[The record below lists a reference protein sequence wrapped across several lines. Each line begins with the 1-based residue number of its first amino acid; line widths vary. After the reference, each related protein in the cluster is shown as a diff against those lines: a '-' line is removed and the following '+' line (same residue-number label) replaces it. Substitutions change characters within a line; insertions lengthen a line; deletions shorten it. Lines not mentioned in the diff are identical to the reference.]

1 MPQAIVRPLHLRHK
15 DAMNTHVSPR
25 RGKELLRADRVF
37 RSGGGLAWLMAH
49 APSGVFHRMLDR
61 IDRGLDYGTLEGHL
75 PDGSVR
81 ILGARD
87 EGPTAVVH
95 LHSWAALARLALTG
109 SVGWYRAWEHG
120 EWSSPDPVPL
130 FDLFMRNGE
139 ALGSVG
145 RAHGP
150 WRWVNGLVHAFNRN
164 SRRGA
169 KRNIHAHYD
178 LGNDFY
184 RLWLDSKMNY
194 SSALFASPEMTLDE
208 AQNAKV
214 DAILD
219 RLDLRSGSRLLEIGC
234 GWGALAERA
243 VERHDVLY
251 TGITLSPAQAEVAAA
266 RIAAVDLVGRSKV
279 ELCDYRDVHGPFDA
293 IASVEMVEA
302 VGHAYWPAYLDA
314 IARLLRPGG
323 KAAIQYIMIK
333 DTLFEAY
340 AAGSDFIQAYIFP
353 GGCLISESRFRALAE
368 ARGLAWRDVRRFG
381 EDYAETLRRWRE
393 RFDAVVASGQLP
405 AGFDE
410 RFVRLWRYYLQY
422 CEGGFRGGGI
432 DVAQVTLE
440 KNV

>member
-1 MPQAIVRPLHLRHK
+1 
-15 DAMNTHVSPR
+15 MNTHVSPR
-25 RGKELLRADRVF
+25 RGKQLLRADRAY
-37 RSGGGLAWLMAH
+37 RSGGALARLLALAPAGL
-49 APSGVFHRMLDR
+49 FHRLLDR
-61 IDRGLDYGTLEGHL
+61 IDAGLSLGTIEAHT

-81 ILGARD
+81 LIGGRGK
-87 EGPTAVVH
+87 GPTAIVH
-95 LHSWAALARLALTG
+95 LHNWAALARLAMSG
-109 SVGWYRAWEHG
+109 SVGWYRAWEAG

-130 FDLFMRNGE
+130 FDLFMRNAQ
-139 ALGSVG
+139 ALGDVA
-145 RAHGP
+145 RARGP
-150 WRWVNGLVHAFNRN
+150 LRWVNKLVHILRRN
-164 SRRGA
+164 DRRGA

-184 RLWLDSKMNY
+184 RLWLDQAMNY
-194 SSALFASPEMTLDE
+194 SSALFADPAQSLEE
-208 AQNAKV
+208 AQTVKI

-251 TGITLSPAQAEVAAA
+251 TGITLSSAQAEIADA
-266 RIAAVDLVGRSKV
+266 RLALVDLSGRSRI
-279 ELCDYRDVHGPFDA
+279 ELCDYRDAQGPYDA

-302 VGHAYWPAYLDA
+302 VGQAYWPAYLDA

-323 KAAIQYIMIK
+323 KAAIQYILI
-333 DTLFEAY
+333 DDALFERY
-340 AAGSDFIQAYIFP
+340 AANSDFIQAYVFP

-368 ARGLAWRDVRRFG
+368 ERGLVWRDVRRFG
-381 EDYAETLRRWRE
+381 GDYAETLRQWRE
-393 RFDAVVASGQLP
+393 RFDAAVTNGQLP
-405 AGFDE
+405 AGFDD

-440 KNV
+440 KTA

>member
-1 MPQAIVRPLHLRHK
+1 M
-15 DAMNTHVSPR
+15 
-25 RGKELLRADRVF
+25 RADRAF
-37 RSGGGLAWLMAH
+37 RSGGLAARLMAL
-49 APSGVFHRMLDR
+49 APTAFFHGRLDR
-61 IDRGLDYGTLEGHL
+61 IDAGLEHGTLEGHL

-81 ILGARD
+81 LLGGRGS
-87 EGPTAVVH
+87 GPVAVVH
-95 LHSWAALARLALTG
+95 IHSWAALVRLALSG
-109 SVGWYRAWEHG
+109 SVGWYRAWDKG

-139 ALGSVG
+139 SLGNAARS
-145 RAHGP
+145 RGP
-150 WRWVNGLVHAFNRN
+150 WRWINRAAHFFNRN
-164 SRRGA
+164 SRSGA

-184 RLWLDSKMNY
+184 RLWLDAGMNY
-194 SSALFASPEMTLDE
+194 SSALFADAAQSLEE
-208 AQNAKV
+208 AQTEKL
-214 DAILD
+214 DAVLD

-251 TGITLSPAQAEVAAA
+251 TGITLSPAQAEIADA
-266 RIAAVDLVGRSKV
+266 RLAAVDLSGRGTI
-279 ELCDYRDVHGPFDA
+279 ELCDYRDAQGPYDA

-302 VGHAYWPAYLDA
+302 VGQSYWPTYLDA

-323 KAAIQYIMIK
+323 KAAIQYILIN
-333 DTLFEAY
+333 DALFERY
-340 AAGSDFIQAYIFP
+340 AASSDFIQAYIFP

-368 ARGLAWRDVRRFG
+368 ERGLVWRDVRRFG
-381 EDYAETLRRWRE
+381 RDYAETLRIWRE
-393 RFDAVVASGQLP
+393 RFDAAVANRELP

-440 KNV
+440 KTA

>member
-1 MPQAIVRPLHLRHK
+1 MI
-15 DAMNTHVSPR
+15 MNTHVSR
-25 RGKELLRADRVF
+25 KRGGELLQADRAF
-37 RSGGGLAWLMAH
+37 RSGGFVARLMAH
-49 APSGVFHRMLDR
+49 APAAFFHRRLDH
-61 IDRGLDYGTLEGHL
+61 IDAGLDFGTLEGHL

-81 ILGARD
+81 ILGGRGK
-87 EGPTAVVH
+87 GPVAVVH
-95 LHSWAALARLALTG
+95 VHSWAALVRLALSG
-109 SVGWYRAWEHG
+109 SVGWYRAWDRG

-139 ALGSVG
+139 TLGNAG
-145 RAHGP
+145 RSRGP
-150 WRWVNGLVHAFNRN
+150 WRWANRAAHFLNRN
-164 SRRGA
+164 SRSGA

-184 RLWLDSKMNY
+184 RLWLDAGMNY
-194 SSALFASPEMTLDE
+194 SSALFADPGQSLEE
-208 AQNAKV
+208 AQATKL

-251 TGITLSPAQAEVAAA
+251 TGITLSPAQAEVADA
-266 RIAAVDLVGRSKV
+266 RLAAVDLSGRGAI
-279 ELCDYRDVHGPFDA
+279 ELCDYRDARGPYDA

-302 VGHAYWPAYLDA
+302 VGQAYWPAYLDA

-323 KAAIQYIMIK
+323 RAAIQYISIN
-333 DTLFEAY
+333 DALFERY
-340 AAGSDFIQAYIFP
+340 AASSDFIQAYVFP

-368 ARGLAWRDVRRFG
+368 ARGLAWRDQRRFG
-381 EDYAETLRRWRE
+381 RDYAETLRLWRE
-393 RFDAVVASGQLP
+393 RFDAAVAADQLP
-405 AGFDE
+405 PGFDE

-440 KNV
+440 KTI

>member
-1 MPQAIVRPLHLRHK
+1 M
-15 DAMNTHVSPR
+15 
-25 RGKELLRADRVF
+25 RADRAF
-37 RSGGGLAWLMAH
+37 RSGGLAARLMAL
-49 APSGVFHRMLDR
+49 APTAFFHGRLDR
-61 IDRGLDYGTLEGHL
+61 IDAGLEHGTLEGHL

-81 ILGARD
+81 LLGGRGS
-87 EGPTAVVH
+87 GPVAVVH
-95 LHSWAALARLALTG
+95 IHSWAALVRLALSG
-109 SVGWYRAWEHG
+109 SVGWYRAWDKG

-139 ALGSVG
+139 SLGNAARS
-145 RAHGP
+145 RGP
-150 WRWVNGLVHAFNRN
+150 WRWINRAAHFFNRN
-164 SRRGA
+164 SRSGA

-184 RLWLDSKMNY
+184 RLWLDAGMNY
-194 SSALFASPEMTLDE
+194 SSALFADAAQSLEE
-208 AQNAKV
+208 AQTEKL
-214 DAILD
+214 DAVLD

-251 TGITLSPAQAEVAAA
+251 TGITLSPAQAEIADA
-266 RIAAVDLVGRSKV
+266 RLAAVDLSGRGTI
-279 ELCDYRDVHGPFDA
+279 ELCDYRDAQGPYDA

-302 VGHAYWPAYLDA
+302 VGQSYWPTYLDA

-323 KAAIQYIMIK
+323 KAAIQYILIN
-333 DTLFEAY
+333 DALFERY
-340 AAGSDFIQAYIFP
+340 AASSDFIQAYIFP
-353 GGCLISESRFRALAE
+353 GGCLISESRFRALSE
-368 ARGLAWRDVRRFG
+368 ERGLVWRDVRRFG
-381 EDYAETLRRWRE
+381 RDYAETLRIWRE
-393 RFDAVVASGQLP
+393 RFDAAVANRELP

-440 KNV
+440 KTA